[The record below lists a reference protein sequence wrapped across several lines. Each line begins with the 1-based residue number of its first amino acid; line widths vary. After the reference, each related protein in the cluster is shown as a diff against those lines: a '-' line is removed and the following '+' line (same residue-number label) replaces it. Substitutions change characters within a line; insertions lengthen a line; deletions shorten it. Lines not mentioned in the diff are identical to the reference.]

1 MQIFFKK
8 FHLQF
13 KYEYKFEVFLF
24 KMHNLLLEEHCLEV
38 LIVPTAGGVGN
49 AFPVGETTFLYLTNP
64 CSIATCHI
72 ELPPP
77 QAFCCSFLSTSL
89 GIKYS
94 LANPA
99 FFFLPG
105 TQGENIF
112 RFFMCPDQKRSA
124 FQQTLRGKIEC
135 QRYIQT

>member
-1 MQIFFKK
+1 MNTNLK
-8 FHLQF
+8 
-13 KYEYKFEVFLF
+13 LF
-24 KMHNLLLEEHCLEV
+24 SLRCITLLLGEYCLALEV

-49 AFPVGETTFLYLTNP
+49 AFPVGETTFLCLTNP
-64 CSIATCHI
+64 CSIVTCHR

-77 QAFCCSFLSTSL
+77 QAFCRSFLSTSL

-94 LANPA
+94 LANPG

-112 RFFMCPDQKRSA
+112 RFFCAQITKGQFFSRP
-124 FQQTLRGKIEC
+124 
-135 QRYIQT
+135 

>member
-1 MQIFFKK
+1 MKLKK
-8 FHLQF
+8 F
-13 KYEYKFEVFLF
+13 LF
-24 KMHNLLLEEHCLEV
+24 TYSLNMNTNVKLVSLRCITLLLGEGCLEV
-38 LIVPTAGGVGN
+38 LIVPIAGGVGN
-49 AFPVGETTFLYLTNP
+49 AFPVRETTFLYLTNP
-64 CSIATCHI
+64 CSVVTCQR

-77 QAFCCSFLSTSL
+77 QALCRSFLSTSL

-105 TQGENIF
+105 TQGETTF
-112 RFFMCPDQKRSA
+112 RFFMCPDQKRSV

-135 QRYIQT
+135 